1 MFKEKRKLIP
11 IVISSSVM
19 IILFVIITLLS
30 FSPIQMSG
38 SFGPIDVDKAYH
50 FVAYFCLALPLPIL
64 RPRLTI
70 WIVLGIMTFGGL
82 IELVQYLF
90 GRESSWGD
98 FIANGIGAIA
108 GAMIAMFTC
117 GDRPDEKADSEPLA
131 QVEGVRLSRSAM
143 PS

>member
-1 MFKEKRKLIP
+1 MFKEKQKLIP
-11 IVISSSVM
+11 IVISSTVT

-30 FSPIQMSG
+30 FAPIQLSG

-90 GRESSWGD
+90 GREPSWGD
-98 FIANGIGAIA
+98 FIANAIGAIV
-108 GAMIAMFTC
+108 GAMIANFL
-117 GDRPDEKADSEPLA
+117 GL
-131 QVEGVRLSRSAM
+131 RLFGSNKVLIKKTKS
-143 PS
+143 

>member
-1 MFKEKRKLIP
+1 MFKEKQKLIP
-11 IVISSSVM
+11 IVISSTVT

-30 FSPIQMSG
+30 FAPMQLRG

-70 WIVLGIMTFGGL
+70 WVVLGIMTYGGL

-90 GRESSWGD
+90 GREPSWGD
-98 FIANGIGAIA
+98 FIANAIGAIV
-108 GAMIAMFTC
+108 GAMIANFL
-117 GDRPDEKADSEPLA
+117 GL
-131 QVEGVRLSRSAM
+131 RLFGSNKVLIKRTKS
-143 PS
+143 

>member
-30 FSPIQMSG
+30 FTPIQMSG

-70 WIVLGIMTFGGL
+70 WVVLGIMTYGGL

-98 FIANGIGAIA
+98 FIANAIGAIV
-108 GAMIAMFTC
+108 GAMIANFL
-117 GDRPDEKADSEPLA
+117 GL
-131 QVEGVRLSRSAM
+131 RLFGSNKVLIKRTKS
-143 PS
+143 

>member
-1 MFKEKRKLIP
+1 LFKEKQKLIP
-11 IVISSSVM
+11 IVIGSTVT

-30 FSPIQMSG
+30 FAPIQLRG
-38 SFGPIDVDKAYH
+38 SFGPIDIDKAYH

-70 WIVLGIMTFGGL
+70 WVVLGIMTYGGL

-98 FIANGIGAIA
+98 FIANAIGAIV
-108 GAMIAMFTC
+108 GAMIANFL
-117 GDRPDEKADSEPLA
+117 GL
-131 QVEGVRLSRSAM
+131 RLFGSNKVLIKSTK
-143 PS
+143 S

>member
-1 MFKEKRKLIP
+1 MFKEKQKLIQ
-11 IVISSSVM
+11 IVIGSTVT

-30 FSPIQMSG
+30 FAPIQLRG
-38 SFGPIDVDKAYH
+38 SFGPIDIDKAYH

-70 WIVLGIMTFGGL
+70 WVVLGIMTYGGL

-98 FIANGIGAIA
+98 FIANAIGAIV
-108 GAMIAMFTC
+108 GAMIANFL
-117 GDRPDEKADSEPLA
+117 GL
-131 QVEGVRLSRSAM
+131 RLFGSNKVLIKSRKS
-143 PS
+143 

>member
-1 MFKEKRKLIP
+1 MFKEKQKLIP
-11 IVISSSVM
+11 IVISSTVM

-30 FSPIQMSG
+30 FTPIQLSG

-70 WIVLGIMTFGGL
+70 WVVLGIMTYGGL

-98 FIANGIGAIA
+98 FIANAIGAIV
-108 GAMIAMFTC
+108 GAMIANFL
-117 GDRPDEKADSEPLA
+117 GL
-131 QVEGVRLSRSAM
+131 RLFGSNKVLIKSRKS
-143 PS
+143 

>member
-1 MFKEKRKLIP
+1 MFKEKQKLIP
-11 IVISSSVM
+11 IVIGSTVT

-30 FSPIQMSG
+30 FAPIQLRG
-38 SFGPIDVDKAYH
+38 SFGPIDIDKAYH

-70 WIVLGIMTFGGL
+70 WVVLGIMTYGGL

-98 FIANGIGAIA
+98 FIANAIGAIV
-108 GAMIAMFTC
+108 GAMIANFL
-117 GDRPDEKADSEPLA
+117 GL
-131 QVEGVRLSRSAM
+131 RLFGSNKVLIKKTKS
-143 PS
+143 